1 MNSKLFNNRVE
12 TPVEGRSPRRKLWF
26 FLSLILA
33 VFTVPRMVTASAS
46 TMPLSS
52 TGTTVITSQRL
63 DFDNRKRLAVFEGD
77 VVVRD
82 DTLQI
87 QSDLL
92 TVVFDEDEQPVR
104 LEADG
109 NVKIM
114 QENRM
119 TRSDSAVY
127 DITAGTMVL
136 TGSAEVQRGNDLL
149 KGDTITFWRDEDRI
163 EVRPGTLIISPQTKG
178 P

>member
-1 MNSKLFNNRVE
+1 MNRKLFNNRVE
-12 TPVEGRSPRRKLWF
+12 TPVDGRRPRRKLWF

-33 VFTVPRMVTASAS
+33 VFTVPRMVTARAS
-46 TMPLSS
+46 TMPLAS

-109 NVKIM
+109 NVKIV

-127 DITAGTMVL
+127 DIVAGTMVL
-136 TGSAEVQRGNDLL
+136 TGSAEVQRDNDLL